1 MVRNLPIE
9 LIRYTI
15 SNSLE
20 KELYLLLRVNNK
32 ETKAGWYSKTEIS
45 RVSNNIFKTK
55 KTQEK
60 HLKSLINLGWV
71 TQSKDNYH
79 FKSLG
84 KIAKSLEL
92 IKSYAQSVLLDYSKH
107 LTNLE
112 TFKAFMLHAV
122 VAGELRQNYRR
133 RHDKRYRVYTRR
145 DNKLERIDPTRLSK
159 TVGNQHGKITLTTGE
174 YSYRLI
180 RDAIGFSLTKT
191 SKLFKLLRNSGEM
204 EQYQQY
210 CPKFDAMKF
219 TEKDQVVNWIKY
231 VMENDTYNYHFRRI
245 KKYGDYYRMKD
256 LYLSTVTLTV
266 TKKKYS

>member
-9 LIRYTI
+9 LIRYI
-15 SNSLE
+15 LSNSLE
-20 KELYLLLRVNNK
+20 KEFYLLLCVTSK
-32 ETKAGWYSKTEIS
+32 ESKAGWYNKQQVGRI
-45 RVSNNIFKTK
+45 SNNIFKTK

-60 HLKSLINLGWV
+60 HLKSLIDLGWV
-71 TQSKDNYH
+71 SQSKDNYH
-79 FKSLG
+79 FKAIG
-84 KIAKSLEL
+84 KIAKQLGL
-92 IKSYAQSVLLDYSKH
+92 IKSYAQSVLLDYGKH
-107 LTNLE
+107 LKDLN

-133 RHDKRYRVYTRR
+133 RHDKRYRVHTKR

-180 RDAIGFSLTKT
+180 RDCLGFSLTKT
-191 SKLFKLLRNSGEM
+191 SKLFKLLRNTGEM

-210 CPKFDAMKF
+210 CPKFDLLKF

-256 LYLSTVTLTV
+256 VYLSTVTLTV
-266 TKKKYS
+266 TKKKYN

>member
-1 MVRNLPIE
+1 MVRNLPLN
-9 LIRYTI
+9 LINHI
-15 SNSLE
+15 QQNSLE
-20 KELYLLLRVNNK
+20 KELYLFLYLTTQGTKVGWHSKQKVDSLSNRLFNTNK
-32 ETKAGWYSKTEIS
+32 T
-45 RVSNNIFKTK
+45 RD
-55 KTQEK
+55 K

-71 TQSKDNYH
+71 TQSKENYH
-79 FKSLG
+79 FKS
-84 KIAKSLEL
+84 IAKITREL
-92 IKSYAQSVLLDYSKH
+92 GLIRYYAQSVVMDCSKH
-107 LTNLE
+107 LQDLKI
-112 TFKAFMLHAV
+112 FKAFMLHAT

-145 DNKLERIDPTRLSK
+145 DNKLERIDPSRLSK

-180 RDAIGFSLTKT
+180 REAIGFSLTKT

-266 TKKKYS
+266 TKKKYN

>member
-1 MVRNLPIE
+1 MVRNLPLNLVNHIQK
-9 LIRYTI
+9 
-15 SNSLE
+15 NSLE
-20 KELYLLLRVNNK
+20 KELYLFLYLTTQG
-32 ETKAGWYSKTEIS
+32 TKVGWHSIDKVKS
-45 RVSNNIFKTK
+45 LSHGLFNTK
-55 KTQEK
+55 RTQEK
-60 HLKSLINLGWV
+60 HLKSLIKLGWV
-71 TQSKDNYH
+71 TQSKGNYH
-79 FKSLG
+79 FKS
-84 KIAKSLEL
+84 IAKITREL
-92 IKSYAQSVLLDYSKH
+92 GLIRYYAQSVVLDCAKH
-107 LTNLE
+107 LPNLE

-133 RHDKRYRVYTRR
+133 RHDKRYRVNSRR
-145 DNKLERIDPTRLSK
+145 DNTLERIDPTRLSK

-180 RDAIGFSLTKT
+180 REAIGFSLTKT
-191 SKLFKLLRNSGEM
+191 SKLFKLLRTSGEM

-219 TEKDQVVNWIKY
+219 TERDQVVNWIKY

-245 KKYGDYYRMKD
+245 KKYGDYFRMKD